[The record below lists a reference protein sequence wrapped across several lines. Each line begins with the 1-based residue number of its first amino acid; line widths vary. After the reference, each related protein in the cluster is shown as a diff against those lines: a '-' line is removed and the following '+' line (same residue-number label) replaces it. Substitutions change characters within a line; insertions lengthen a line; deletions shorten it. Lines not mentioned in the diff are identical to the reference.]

1 MTQEREY
8 WVTDYIKYFENI
20 VAPQICNDVKTAK
33 FKYDNSTY
41 STHDSGK
48 VVKQDRVV
56 SEDFWIRS
64 GKPYHAQ
71 IKPCYRLAIDKYKE
85 EFPYFNVQH
94 LTDFRISKYS
104 EGGFMS
110 NHIDNIHHSHGQ
122 QWGYP
127 QVTVLLFLNDDYE
140 GGEIVISGKK
150 FETKAGSA
158 IVFPSNFMFPHEVLK
173 VSKGI
178 RYSITCW
185 LM

>member
-1 MTQEREY
+1 MEREY

-20 VAPQICNDVKTAK
+20 VAPQICDDVKNGEFQYEVSA
-33 FKYDNSTY
+33 Y

-71 IKPCYRLAIDKYKE
+71 IKPCYRLAIDKYRE
-85 EFPYFNVQH
+85 EFPHFNVQH
-94 LTDFRISKYS
+94 LTDFRISRYS
-104 EGGFMS
+104 KGGFMS
-110 NHIDNIHHSHGQ
+110 KHVDNIHHSHGQ

-127 QVTVLLFLNDDYE
+127 QVTVLLFLNDDYK
-140 GGEIVISGKK
+140 GGEIVISGRK

-173 VSKGI
+173 VTEGT

>member
-20 VAPQICNDVKTAK
+20 VAPQICDDVKNAK

-85 EFPYFNVQH
+85 QFPYFNVQH

-110 NHIDNIHHSHGQ
+110 NHVDNIHHSHNQ
-122 QWGYP
+122 QYGYP
-127 QVTVLLFLNDDYE
+127 SASLLFFLNDGYE
-140 GGEIVISGKK
+140 GGELIISDITYKPKK
-150 FETKAGSA
+150 NSA
-158 IVFPSNFMFPHEVLK
+158 IIFPSNFLFPHSVNK
-173 VSKGI
+173 IIKGT
-178 RYSITCW
+178 RYSIITW

>member
-20 VAPQICNDVKTAK
+20 VAPQICDDVKNAK

-158 IVFPSNFMFPHEVLK
+158 IVFPSNFMFPHV
-173 VSKGI
+173 G
-178 RYSITCW
+178 
-185 LM
+185 